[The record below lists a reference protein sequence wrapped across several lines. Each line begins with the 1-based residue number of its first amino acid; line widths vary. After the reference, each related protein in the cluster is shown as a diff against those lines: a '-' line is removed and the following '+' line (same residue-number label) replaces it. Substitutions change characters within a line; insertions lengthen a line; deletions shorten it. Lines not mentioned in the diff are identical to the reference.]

1 MQFDLFV
8 GVDWSGARGET
19 HRGISVFAADKGD
32 APPHPVNPPDGAMR
46 WSRPAVMAYLR
57 QASDTKQVLAGIDF
71 AFAHPFYDA
80 GAYYPNAKGSP
91 DNPRALWQLID
102 EINQLQPYLYGGAI
116 WDDTEF
122 GPYYN
127 AYGGRRGALFSSRRR
142 RTEQDA
148 RAIKAPSPTFN
159 CIGPAGVGTGSLAGM
174 RMLHHLAETT
184 HIWPFSDVSCP
195 TASLMLVE
203 IFPSYYFAAAGIRPI
218 NQQQAALP
226 ALNQALGFYGSA
238 PLHDNSHLGGPD
250 ADDAD
255 ALIAAAALRYHAAD
269 KACWQ
274 VADEATLEGW
284 IFGVKSGSQNP

>member
-1 MQFDLFV
+1 MD
-8 GVDWSGARGET
+8 
-19 HRGISVFAADKGD
+19 
-32 APPHPVNPPDGAMR
+32 
-46 WSRPAVMAYLR
+46 YL
-57 QASDTKQVLAGIDF
+57 QHASETKQVLAGIDF
-71 AFAHPFYDA
+71 AFAHPFHDT
-80 GAYYPNAKGSP
+80 GSYYPNATGSP
-91 DNPRALWQLID
+91 DNPRGLWQLID
-102 EINQLQPYLYGGAI
+102 EINQQQPYLYGGAI
-116 WDDTEF
+116 WDDAEF

-148 RAIKAPSPTFN
+148 RTVKAPSPTFN
-159 CIGPAGVGTGSLAGM
+159 CVGPAGVGTGSLAGM